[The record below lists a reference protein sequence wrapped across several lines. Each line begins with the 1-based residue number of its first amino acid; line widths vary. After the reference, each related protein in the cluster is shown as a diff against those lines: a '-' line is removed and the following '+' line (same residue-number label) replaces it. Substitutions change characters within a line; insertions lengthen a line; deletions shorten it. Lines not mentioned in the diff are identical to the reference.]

1 MLKSLSFNNVLK
13 SILNIFSEESE
24 IRLQEGD
31 GIRNNFSVVHSSLS
45 SLGVVNV
52 LVIAESEFLIVLGR
66 LLSNSFQLFVSFVG
80 GSSDSLGEGGD
91 FLFQVGDFR
100 VECVKLF
107 SDFSLG
113 SFVLFNP
120 VLVVS
125 SFDFSGLGDLVQELL
140 AEVNNLLD
148 GVRVGLDWCGGG
160 DGGED
165 VEEGRPGLSGE
176 FLFFGGGGEVVG
188 EFSEGGFAHLGVLL

>member
-1 MLKSLSFNNVLK
+1 
-13 SILNIFSEESE
+13 
-24 IRLQEGD
+24 LQEGN

-45 SLGVVNV
+45 SLRVVNI
-52 LVIAESEFLIVLGR
+52 LVIAESKFLIVLGGF
-66 LLSNSFQLFVSFVG
+66 LFNSFKLFVSFIG
-80 GSSDSLGEGGD
+80 GSSDSLGEGSN
-91 FLFQVGDFR
+91 FLFQVGDFT
-100 VECVKLF
+100 VECVKLI

-125 SFDFSGLGDLVQELL
+125 SFNFSGLSDLVQELL

-148 GVRVGLDWCGGG
+148 GVLVGLDGSGGG

-165 VEEGRPGLSGE
+165 VEEGRP
-176 FLFFGGGGEVVG
+176 
-188 EFSEGGFAHLGVLL
+188 